1 MFRIANPRLG
11 LWRHVYLTLA
21 TLAIA
26 LKILIPPGF
35 MAGPP
40 TNNLPFAL
48 VLCTGQG
55 AMVVA
60 PGDALP
66 SHGDQDKAPASNPH
80 DSPCVFAGHGLGA
93 PPPSLIDAVVVE
105 FVAYEY
111 RPQAAVA
118 DLAPGRGLTGPPLP
132 ARGPPALLI

>member
-1 MFRIANPRLG
+1 M
-11 LWRHVYLTLA
+11 TLA

-66 SHGDQDKAPASNPH
+66 SHGDQDKAPASN
-80 DSPCVFAGHGLGA
+80 SG
-93 PPPSLIDAVVVE
+93 SI
-105 FVAYEY
+105 
-111 RPQAAVA
+111 
-118 DLAPGRGLTGPPLP
+118 P
-132 ARGPPALLI
+132 AKVPNAT

>member
-1 MFRIANPRLG
+1 
-11 LWRHVYLTLA
+11 LTLA

-66 SHGDQDKAPASNPH
+66 SHGDQDKAPASN
-80 DSPCVFAGHGLGA
+80 SG
-93 PPPSLIDAVVVE
+93 SI
-105 FVAYEY
+105 
-111 RPQAAVA
+111 
-118 DLAPGRGLTGPPLP
+118 P
-132 ARGPPALLI
+132 AKVPNAT